1 MAVMPCDLFS
11 LQLISNSLVKQVV
24 TFLLLI
30 NYLNLTI
37 RPDVILYKKKIM
49 EIISLRIPLIP
60 SLDIRFKT
68 FNELSLHKKKKKKK
82 KKKNLKKKSNLT
94 QKPL

>member
-1 MAVMPCDLFS
+1 
-11 LQLISNSLVKQVV
+11 
-24 TFLLLI
+24 
-30 NYLNLTI
+30 
-37 RPDVILYKKKIM
+37 M

-82 KKKNLKKKSNLT
+82 KKKNNLKEKRKKMETPTVLKEKKNAF
-94 QKPL
+94 